1 MQTEIGIGGSHEPTD
16 KTLLPAGFSLSVFC
30 SRHIYRRQN
39 ESYFYRA
46 LLKRANNLTPTEKIV
61 YSFLVSK
68 SVSSIDCIFESDGV
82 TINKDI
88 LDCWFNGE
96 QWSWF
101 DLNKINNSKLSRE
114 LHITRMTAIK
124 CVSKLEQ
131 LRFIKYD
138 FDNDCWLIYIN
149 REMLDGGYF
158 ELQNIDA
165 IGGDLVV
172 FYSYLRNKG
181 EKYGY
186 NIDTFKSRLADD
198 LGKTKIAI
206 TKMLNRLYKLGLAE
220 RLHDGKLLIK

>member
-1 MQTEIGIGGSHEPTD
+1 MSRPTRPYC
-16 KTLLPAGFSLSVFC
+16 LLGFPFPFFVAGTYIAGKMKV
-30 SRHIYRRQN
+30 I
-39 ESYFYRA
+39 FYRA

-158 ELQNIDA
+158 ELQNIDT
-165 IGGDLVV
+165 IGGDLAI

-181 EKYGY
+181 DRYDY
-186 NIDTFKSRLADD
+186 VIDTFKSRLADD
-198 LGKTKIAI
+198 FGKTTIAI

-220 RLHDGKLLIK
+220 RLQDGKLLIK